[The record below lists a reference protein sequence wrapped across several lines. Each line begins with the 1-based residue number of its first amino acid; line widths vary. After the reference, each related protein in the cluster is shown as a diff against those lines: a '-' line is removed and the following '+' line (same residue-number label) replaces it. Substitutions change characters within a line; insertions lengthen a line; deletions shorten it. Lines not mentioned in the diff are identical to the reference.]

1 MSARARVQGG
11 LREQIQRPQS
21 LDGREYKPEMEEEL
35 NKLFW
40 RVFKEDDGQKILS
53 YLKNLTINV
62 SFDHT
67 ITPEQLLHFEGRRWI
82 VSLMLK
88 RFQTGEKT

>member
-40 RVFKEDDGQKILS
+40 RVF
-53 YLKNLTINV
+53 
-62 SFDHT
+62 
-67 ITPEQLLHFEGRRWI
+67 
-82 VSLMLK
+82 
-88 RFQTGEKT
+88 

>member
-1 MSARARVQGG
+1 
-11 LREQIQRPQS
+11 
-21 LDGREYKPEMEEEL
+21 
-35 NKLFW
+35 
-40 RVFKEDDGQKILS
+40 
-53 YLKNLTINV
+53 V